1 LARAQTKPRQSMPIT
16 MTTTTAS
23 TVRLLTTVSSMEK
36 AANMTDFLLYALL
49 GGLGV
54 ALVAGPLG
62 CFVVWRRMA
71 YFGDTLAHS
80 ALLGVSLGVLLDIN
94 LSITVTAVPLLMALG
109 LVYLEQRGFLSL
121 DTLLGILSH
130 SALAAGLLVIA
141 LLPDVRVDL
150 MSLLF
155 GDLLSVT
162 VADLWVIYGVAAVV
176 LFMLGMLWT
185 KLINITVDPELA
197 AVEGTNVALVRT
209 ALMLITALVIAIAM
223 KIVGVLLITALL
235 IIPAATARNISQTP
249 ERMAV
254 AASIIAMCT
263 VVMGLTMSWYTD
275 APAGPAIVISAALLF
290 TLSLGARRKN

>member
-1 LARAQTKPRQSMPIT
+1 
-16 MTTTTAS
+16 
-23 TVRLLTTVSSMEK
+23 
-36 AANMTDFLLYALL
+36 MTDFLLYALL

-141 LLPDVRVDL
+141 LLPGVRVDL

-223 KIVGVLLITALL
+223 KNRRGAADYSTANYS
-235 IIPAATARNISQTP
+235 RCNGSQH
-249 ERMAV
+249 
-254 AASIIAMCT
+254 
-263 VVMGLTMSWYTD
+263 
-275 APAGPAIVISAALLF
+275 
-290 TLSLGARRKN
+290 

>member
-1 LARAQTKPRQSMPIT
+1 MLINTTIITAFTEKWWMPWATTSMGRA
-16 MTTTTAS
+16 A
-23 TVRLLTTVSSMEK
+23 V
-36 AANMTDFLLYALL
+36 MTDFLFNALL
-49 GGLGV
+49 AGLGV

-80 ALLGVSLGVLLDIN
+80 ALLGVSLGVLLGIN
-94 LSITVTAVPLLMALG
+94 ISITVAAVPLLMALG
-109 LVYLEQRGFLSL
+109 LVLLEQRGILSL

-130 SALAAGLLVIA
+130 SALATGLVLIS

-162 VADLWVIYGVAAVV
+162 VDDLWIIYVVAASV
-176 LFMLGMLWT
+176 LVLLLLLW
-185 KLINITVDPELA
+185 KPLINITVHAELA
-197 AVEGTNVALVRT
+197 SVEGVNVSVVRT

-235 IIPAATARNISQTP
+235 IIPAATARRISRTP
-249 ERMAV
+249 EQMAV
-254 AASIIAMCT
+254 MASLVAMLT
-263 VVMGLTMSWYTD
+263 VVMGLAMSWYSD
-275 APAGPAIVISAALLF
+275 APAGPSVVVCAALLF
-290 TLSLGARRKN
+290 LLSLAAPQRG

>member
-1 LARAQTKPRQSMPIT
+1 MPMGSISMGRAAIMS
-16 MTTTTAS
+16 
-23 TVRLLTTVSSMEK
+23 
-36 AANMTDFLLYALL
+36 DFLIYALL
-49 GGLGV
+49 AGLGV

-80 ALLGVSLGVLLDIN
+80 ALLGVALGVLLEVN
-94 LSITVTAVPLLMALG
+94 MNITVTAVPLLMALA
-109 LVYLEQRGFLSL
+109 LVILEQRGFLSL

-130 SALAAGLLVIA
+130 SALAAGLVVIS

-155 GDLLSVT
+155 GDLLSVSLS
-162 VADLWVIYGVAAVV
+162 DLWIIYGIAVLV
-176 LFMLGMLWT
+176 LALLAGLW
-185 KLINITVDPELA
+185 KPLINITVNPELA

-235 IIPAATARNISQTP
+235 ITPAATARRISHTP
-249 ERMAV
+249 EQMAIT
-254 AASIIAMCT
+254 ASLIAMLT
-263 VVMGLTMSWYTD
+263 VLLGLCLSWYSD
-275 APAGPAIVISAALLF
+275 APAGAAVVVCSAALF
-290 TLSLGARRKN
+290 SLSLAIKQRA

>member
-1 LARAQTKPRQSMPIT
+1 MPMACTRTGRAVI
-16 MTTTTAS
+16 
-23 TVRLLTTVSSMEK
+23 
-36 AANMTDFLLYALL
+36 MTDFLLYALL
-49 GGLGV
+49 AGLGV

-80 ALLGVSLGVLLDIN
+80 ALLGVALGVLLQVN
-94 LSITVTAVPLLMALG
+94 LNITVTAVPLVMALG
-109 LVYLEQRGFLSL
+109 LVMLEQRGFLSL

-130 SALAAGLLVIA
+130 SALAAGLVVIS
-141 LLPDVRVDL
+141 LLSDVRVDL

-162 VADLWVIYGVAAVV
+162 IGDLWVIYGVAALV
-176 LFMLGMLWT
+176 LILLGTLW
-185 KLINITVDPELA
+185 KQLINITVDPELA

-235 IIPAATARNISQTP
+235 IIPAATARRISHTP
-249 ERMAV
+249 EQMAF
-254 AASIIAMCT
+254 AASAIAMLT
-263 VVMGLTMSWYTD
+263 VIMGLALSWHTD
-275 APAGPAIVISAALLF
+275 APAGPSVVLCAALLF
-290 TLSLGARRKN
+290 TLSLGIRQRT